1 MPVVKASLHLFGGD
15 TVVVRCSNNCHI
27 HLMSE
32 TSSTRKPQADILSVE
47 DKQSAYLTVPYSGTW
62 KVLID
67 SHSQSLE
74 HSISY
79 VAA

>member
-1 MPVVKASLHLFGGD
+1 MPVVKASLKLFGGD

-27 HLMSE
+27 HLMCDSDKHGGSE
-32 TSSTRKPQADILSVE
+32 ADVLSLQNR
-47 DKQSAYLTVPYSGTW
+47 QSAYIAVPYSGTW

-67 SHSQSLE
+67 SHPQSLE

-79 VAA
+79 VPA

>member
-1 MPVVKASLHLFGGD
+1 MVLVKASLKLFGGD
-15 TVVVRCSNNCHI
+15 TVVVRCSERCHI

-32 TSSTRKPQADILSVE
+32 KNHVKDTQTDILSVQ
-47 DKQSAYLTVPYSGTW
+47 DRDNAWLTVPYTGTW
-62 KVLID
+62 NVLID

-79 VAA
+79 IAA

>member
-1 MPVVKASLHLFGGD
+1 MAMVKASLTLFGGD
-15 TVVVRCSNNCHI
+15 TVVVRCSERCHI
-27 HLMSE
+27 HLMSAK
-32 TSSTRKPQADILSVE
+32 SSNSDILSVQNRE
-47 DKQSAYLTVPYSGTW
+47 SAYLTVPYSGTW
-62 KVLID
+62 NVLID

>member
-1 MPVVKASLHLFGGD
+1 MSVVKASLHLFGGD
-15 TVVVRCSNNCHI
+15 TVVVHCSNKSHI
-27 HLMSE
+27 HLMSDT
-32 TSSTRKPQADILSVE
+32 TSAGKPQADILSVE

-67 SHSQSLE
+67 SHSKSLE